1 MAELVDLSENVYE
14 KTISIKEF
22 YEIFRSPF
30 QRDEEYRAGTKKV
43 QSAIS
48 KYRREHSR
56 IDLAE
61 LTESCLDE
69 KGVFYP
75 AGTLFVQNGNTR
87 RFMWKNNMT
96 DKVPKFVRCTV
107 YKCKDL
113 KEVKEN
119 YFTFDSTNSVESNK
133 EKFAAMIKNLNG
145 FVATNKKVQRG
156 EVWTPCLFTAVHLF
170 PHLYDKKDTVVTKG
184 QEIVAEFMEEIKI
197 IDRYCKNEKRWDTSL
212 LSAAVMA
219 IRKYGTNNSKL
230 LKALDDIDK
239 NRMNTHPDQKDGV
252 THICLE
258 WVKGGNKFKTTHL
271 AKSTVWDDLDTGLVT
286 TVSYALYWIEKHM
299 NDVPLCHA
307 VGFEKTAENWFD
319 KKWRS
324 RYTHKPLLSVV
335 TSNIKKDDK

>member
-22 YEIFRSPF
+22 YEILRSPF

-43 QSAIS
+43 QAAIS

-56 IDLAE
+56 VDLAE
-61 LTESCLDE
+61 LTEDCWDE
-69 KGVFYP
+69 KGMFYP
-75 AGTLFVQNGNTR
+75 AGTKFVQNGNTR

-107 YKCKDL
+107 YKCKNL

-119 YFTFDSTNSVESNK
+119 YFTFDSTNAVESNK
-133 EKFAAMIKNLNG
+133 EKFAAIIRNLNG
-145 FVATNKKVQRG
+145 FVATNKKILRG
-156 EVWTPCLFTAVHLF
+156 EIWTPCLFTAVHLY
-170 PHLYDKKDTVVTKG
+170 PHLYDKKDTVNTKG
-184 QEIVAEFMEEIKI
+184 QEIGAEFMEEIKI
-197 IDRYCKNEKRWDTSL
+197 IDRYCNNEKRWDTSL
-212 LSAAVMA
+212 LAAAVMA
-219 IRKYGTNNSKL
+219 IRKYGTNNAKL

-258 WVKGGNKFKTTHL
+258 WVKGGNKFKTTYL
-271 AKSTVWDDLDTGLVT
+271 AKSTSWDEPDIGLTT
-286 TVSYALYWIEKHM
+286 TVSYALYWIEKYM
-299 NDVPLCHA
+299 NDTPLCHA

-335 TSNIKKDDK
+335 TSNTKKDNK